1 MLDSLS
7 RRQDQTVGRLQVI
20 AELTEADA
28 SHSDSRSLPLLRRL
42 AGSYLLP
49 HRGELAVAV
58 LLMLAA
64 SITTSGKAVLIRYIF
79 DDIFARKQPELILPI
94 AGLVFLVFLAS
105 GLAAYGSSIILN
117 RIGQGVVT
125 DIQRDSLAHLIDADL
140 AFFHDHPAGELI
152 SRLTNDVE
160 EMRYAIVE
168 SMTNSGTNALR
179 LIGLIAVMFWM
190 DWRLS
195 AFSVIV
201 FPLAGLWVGRRG
213 RRMRRVSNSAQIER
227 GQFAHLLNQ
236 TFQNVRHIKAYGME
250 AYEKRRVGLTIQRL
264 FALAHKSFRIS
275 AISEPVNELLGALP
289 VCGLIIYGGLEV
301 IAGRTTT
308 GALMAFIFAF
318 LSAYEPIKRL
328 AKTSAVMQ
336 RGLSAAD
343 RLFRVLD
350 DPPAIRDRAG
360 ATPLILAE
368 PSIRLENVRFAY
380 RDGHVALSGVTID
393 VPAGQTVAL
402 VGPSGAGKSTVL
414 SLIPRFY
421 DATEG
426 AVLIGGKDVRDVTL
440 ASLRSQMALVSQE
453 VAMFDDTILAN
464 IAYGRTGATESDIV
478 EAARGAAAD
487 DFIRALPQGYQ
498 TRVGENG
505 VKLSGGQRQRIA
517 IARALLRAAPILLLD
532 EATSALDAESERVVQ
547 EALAVLG
554 RGRTVVVI
562 AHRLSTVVNADLIY
576 VLDHGRVV
584 DCGTHAELIRRP
596 GLYSRLYGMQ
606 SAEAESPG
614 ASPLRVASG

>member
-1 MLDSLS
+1 VS
-7 RRQDQTVGRLQVI
+7 T
-20 AELTEADA
+20 ADTQ
-28 SHSDSRSLPLLRRL
+28 SHSFVLLKRLLRTYL
-42 AGSYLLP
+42 AP
-49 HRGELAVAV
+49 HRRELAFAV
-58 LLMLAA
+58 SLMVVA
-64 SITTSGKAVLIRYIF
+64 SITTSGKALLIRYIF
-79 DDIFARKQPELILPI
+79 DEIFAKKQAEWILPL
-94 AGLVFLVFLAS
+94 AGVVFLVFLL
-105 GLAAYGSSIILN
+105 GGFAAYGSSIILN

-125 DIQRDSLAHLIDADL
+125 DIQRDSLSHLIDADL
-140 AFFHDHPAGELI
+140 AFFHEHPAGELI

-179 LIGLIAVMFWM
+179 LVGLIGVMFWM

-195 AFSVIV
+195 VFSVIV
-201 FPLAGLWVGRRG
+201 FPLAGIWVGRRG
-213 RRMRRVSNSAQIER
+213 KRMRRVSNSTQVER

-250 AYEKRRVGLTIQRL
+250 GYEKQRVGDTIQRL
-264 FALAHKSFRIS
+264 FMLSHKSFRIS
-275 AISEPVNELLGALP
+275 AISEPVNELLGAIP
-289 VCGLIIYGGLEV
+289 VCGLIIYGGHEV

-343 RLFRVLD
+343 RLFKVLD
-350 DPPAIRDRAG
+350 DAPAIRDRPDA
-360 ATPLILAE
+360 ATLTIVSPT
-368 PSIRLENVRFAY
+368 IRLDNVRFSY
-380 RDGHVALSGVTID
+380 RTGKPALEGVTID
-393 VPAGQTVAL
+393 VPAGKTVAL

-421 DATEG
+421 DADDALVEGGGG
-426 AVLIGGKDVRDVTL
+426 AVLIDGQDVRTVT
-440 ASLRSQMALVSQE
+440 AKSLRGQMALVSQE
-453 VAMFDDTILAN
+453 VALFDDSILSN
-464 IAYGRTGATESDIV
+464 IAYGKPGATEAEIV
-478 EAARGAAAD
+478 AAAEGAAAAE
-487 DFIRALPQGYQ
+487 FIRNLPEGYA

-517 IARALLRAAPILLLD
+517 IARALLRGAPILLLD
-532 EATSALDAESERVVQ
+532 EATSSLDAESERIVQ
-547 EALAVLG
+547 EALSVLG
-554 RGRTVVVI
+554 QGRTVLVI

-576 VLDHGRVV
+576 VMDKGRVV
-584 DCGTHAELIRRP
+584 ESGTHGELMRNG

-606 SAEAESPG
+606 AAERDTGEVVPFPAVG
-614 ASPLRVASG
+614 G

>member
-1 MLDSLS
+1 MPDRPS
-7 RRQDQTVGRLQVI
+7 REIVSN
-20 AELTEADA
+20 ADTQ
-28 SHSDSRSLPLLRRL
+28 SHSFTLLKRLLRTYL
-42 AGSYLLP
+42 AP
-49 HRGELAVAV
+49 HRKQLAVAV
-58 LLMLAA
+58 MLMLAA

-79 DDIFARKQPELILPI
+79 DEIFAKKQVEWIVPL
-94 AGLVFLVFLAS
+94 AGVVFVVFLLGGF
-105 GLAAYGSSIILN
+105 AAYGSSIILN

-125 DIQRDSLAHLIDADL
+125 DIQRDSLSHLIDTDL
-140 AFFHDHPAGELI
+140 AFFHEHPAGELI

-168 SMTNSGTNALR
+168 SMTNSGTNTLR
-179 LIGLIAVMFWM
+179 LIGLIGVMFWM

-195 AFSVIV
+195 VFSVIV
-201 FPLAGLWVGRRG
+201 FPLAGIWVGRRG
-213 RRMRRVSNSAQIER
+213 KRMRRVSNSTQVER

-250 AYEKRRVGLTIQRL
+250 GYEKRRVGDTIQRL
-264 FALAHKSFRIS
+264 FLLSHKGFRIS
-275 AISEPVNELLGALP
+275 AISEPVNELLGAIP
-289 VCGLIIYGGLEV
+289 VCGLIVYGGHEV

-350 DPPAIRDRAG
+350 NPPAIRDRPNA
-360 ATPLILAE
+360 AE
-368 PSIRLENVRFAY
+368 LTIASPTIRLDNVLFSY
-380 RDGHVALSGVTID
+380 RTGQPALEGVTID
-393 VPAGQTVAL
+393 VPAGKTVAL

-421 DATEG
+421 DADPDGG
-426 AVLIGGKDVRDVTL
+426 AVLIDGQDVRGVTL
-440 ASLRSQMALVSQE
+440 ESLRGQMALVSQE
-453 VAMFDDTILAN
+453 VALFDDTIRAN
-464 IAYGRTGATESDIV
+464 IAYGKPGASETEI
-478 EAARGAAAD
+478 AAAAEGAAAAG
-487 DFIRALPQGYQ
+487 FINALPEGYE

-517 IARALLRAAPILLLD
+517 IARALLRGAPILLLD
-532 EATSALDAESERVVQ
+532 EATSSLDAESERVVQ
-547 EALAVLG
+547 EALSVLG
-554 RGRTVVVI
+554 QGRTVLVI
-562 AHRLSTVVNADLIY
+562 AHRLSTVVGADLIY
-576 VLDHGRVV
+576 VMDKGRVAET
-584 DCGTHAELIRRP
+584 GTHAELMRSG

-606 SAEAESPG
+606 AAESEMGEVVPFPVAG
-614 ASPLRVASG
+614 A

>member
-1 MLDSLS
+1 L
-7 RRQDQTVGRLQVI
+7 RRQSVDEIVS
-20 AELTEADA
+20 AADTQ
-28 SHSDSRSLPLLRRL
+28 SHSFALLKRLLRTYL
-42 AGSYLLP
+42 AP
-49 HRGELAVAV
+49 HRKALGLAVV
-58 LLMLAA
+58 LMVVA
-64 SITTSGKAVLIRYIF
+64 SITTSGKALLIRYIF
-79 DDIFARKQPELILPI
+79 DEIFAKKQAEWILPL
-94 AGLVFLVFLAS
+94 AGVVFVVFLLGGF
-105 GLAAYGSSIILN
+105 AAYGSSIILN

-140 AFFHDHPAGELI
+140 AFFHEHPAGELI

-179 LIGLIAVMFWM
+179 LVGLIGIMFWM

-195 AFSVIV
+195 VFSVIV
-201 FPLAGLWVGRRG
+201 FPLAGIWVGRRG
-213 RRMRRVSNSAQIER
+213 KRMRRVSNSTQVER

-250 AYEKRRVGLTIQRL
+250 GYEKQRVGDTIQRL
-264 FALAHKSFRIS
+264 FMLSHKGFRIS
-275 AISEPVNELLGALP
+275 AISEPVNELLGAIP
-289 VCGLIIYGGLEV
+289 VCGLIIYGGQEV

-350 DPPAIRDRAG
+350 DPPAIRDLPDA
-360 ATPLILAE
+360 ATLTIANPA
-368 PSIRLENVRFAY
+368 IRLDNVRFSY
-380 RDGHVALSGVTID
+380 RTGKPALEGVTID
-393 VPAGQTVAL
+393 IPAGKTVAL

-421 DATEG
+421 DADGG
-426 AVLIGGKDVRDVTL
+426 AVLIDGQDVRGVTTK
-440 ASLRSQMALVSQE
+440 SLRGQMALVSQE
-453 VAMFDDTILAN
+453 VALFDDTILSN
-464 IAYGRTGATESDIV
+464 IAYGKPGATEAEIV
-478 EAARGAAAD
+478 AAAEGAAAAE
-487 DFIRALPQGYQ
+487 FIANLPEGYN

-517 IARALLRAAPILLLD
+517 IARALLRGAPILLLD
-532 EATSALDAESERVVQ
+532 EATSSLDAESERVVQ
-547 EALAVLG
+547 EALSVLG
-554 RGRTVVVI
+554 QGRTVLVI

-576 VLDHGRVV
+576 VMDKGRVV
-584 DCGTHAELIRRP
+584 ESGTHGELMRSG

-606 SAEAESPG
+606 AAERDTGEIVPFPA
-614 ASPLRVASG
+614 ASG

>member
-1 MLDSLS
+1 MSK
-7 RRQDQTVGRLQVI
+7 
-20 AELTEADA
+20 ADTQSNSFA
-28 SHSDSRSLPLLRRL
+28 LLKRLLRTYL
-42 AGSYLLP
+42 AP
-49 HRGELAVAV
+49 HRKELAIAV
-58 LLMLAA
+58 LLMVVA
-64 SITTSGKAVLIRYIF
+64 SVTTSGKALLIRYIF
-79 DDIFARKQPELILPI
+79 DEIFAKKQAEWILPL
-94 AGLVFLVFLAS
+94 AGVVFVVFLLG

-125 DIQRDSLAHLIDADL
+125 DIQRDSLSHLIDADL
-140 AFFHDHPAGELI
+140 AFFHEHPAGELI

-179 LIGLIAVMFWM
+179 LVGLIGIMFWM

-195 AFSVIV
+195 VFSVIV
-201 FPLAGLWVGRRG
+201 FPLAGIWVGRRG
-213 RRMRRVSNSAQIER
+213 KRMRRVSNSAQVER

-250 AYEKRRVGLTIQRL
+250 TYEKQRVGDTIQRL
-264 FALAHKSFRIS
+264 FMLAHKGFRIS
-275 AISEPVNELLGALP
+275 AISEPVNELLGAIP
-289 VCGLIIYGGLEV
+289 VCGLIIYGGREV

-343 RLFRVLD
+343 RLFKVLD
-350 DPPAIRDRAG
+350 DPADIRDRPDAKE
-360 ATPLILAE
+360 LIVAN
-368 PSIRLENVRFAY
+368 PTIRLDNVRFSY
-380 RDGHVALSGVTID
+380 RTGKPALEGVTID
-393 VPAGQTVAL
+393 VPAGKTVAL

-421 DATEG
+421 DAAIDGG
-426 AVLIGGKDVRDVTL
+426 AVLIDGQDVRTVTTK
-440 ASLRSQMALVSQE
+440 SLRGQMALVSQE
-453 VAMFDDTILAN
+453 VALFDDTILSN
-464 IAYGRTGATESDIV
+464 IAYGKPGASEAEIV
-478 EAARGAAAD
+478 AAAEGAAAAE
-487 DFIRALPQGYQ
+487 FIRNLPEGYQ

-517 IARALLRAAPILLLD
+517 IARALLRGAPILLLD
-532 EATSALDAESERVVQ
+532 EATSSLDAESERIVQ
-547 EALAVLG
+547 EALSVLG
-554 RGRTVVVI
+554 QGRTVLVI
-562 AHRLSTVVNADLIY
+562 AHRLSTVVGADLIY
-576 VLDHGRVV
+576 VMDKGRVV
-584 DCGTHAELIRRP
+584 ESGTHGELMRSG

-606 SAEAESPG
+606 AAEREIGEVVPFPAVG
-614 ASPLRVASG
+614 G

>member
-1 MLDSLS
+1 MPDRPSRENVSNADTQSHSLVLLKRLLRTYLAPH
-7 RRQDQTVGRLQVI
+7 RRQ
-20 AELTEADA
+20 
-28 SHSDSRSLPLLRRL
+28 L
-42 AGSYLLP
+42 A
-49 HRGELAVAV
+49 LAVA
-58 LLMLAA
+58 LMLVA

-79 DDIFARKQPELILPI
+79 DEIFAKKQADWIVPL
-94 AGLVFLVFLAS
+94 AGVVFIVFLLGGF
-105 GLAAYGSSIILN
+105 AAYGSSIILN

-140 AFFHDHPAGELI
+140 AFFHEHPAGELI

-168 SMTNSGTNALR
+168 SMTNSGTNTLR
-179 LIGLIAVMFWM
+179 LIGLIGVMFWM

-195 AFSVIV
+195 VFSVIV

-213 RRMRRVSNSAQIER
+213 KRMRRVSNSTQVER

-250 AYEKRRVGLTIQRL
+250 GYEKQRVGDTIQRL
-264 FALAHKSFRIS
+264 FLLSHKGFRIS
-275 AISEPVNELLGALP
+275 AISEPVNELLGAIP
-289 VCGLIIYGGLEV
+289 VCGLIVYGGHEV

-350 DPPAIRDRAG
+350 MPPAIKDMPGATDLVIENPTIRLNDVRFSYRAG
-360 ATPLILAE
+360 KPA
-368 PSIRLENVRFAY
+368 LE
-380 RDGHVALSGVTID
+380 GVTID
-393 VPAGQTVAL
+393 VPAGKTVAL

-421 DATEG
+421 DADPDGVAGGGG
-426 AVLIGGKDVRDVTL
+426 AVLIDGQDVRGVTL
-440 ASLRSQMALVSQE
+440 KSLRGQMALVSQE
-453 VAMFDDTILAN
+453 VALFDDTIRAN
-464 IAYGRTGATESDIV
+464 IAYGRPGASEAEIV
-478 EAARGAAAD
+478 AAAQGAAAAE
-487 DFIRALPQGYQ
+487 FIKALPEGYD

-517 IARALLRAAPILLLD
+517 IARALLRGAPILLLD
-532 EATSALDAESERVVQ
+532 EATSSLDAESERVVQ
-547 EALAVLG
+547 DALSVLG
-554 RGRTVVVI
+554 QGRTVLVI
-562 AHRLSTVVNADLIY
+562 AHRLSTVVGADLIY
-576 VLDHGRVV
+576 VMDKGRVV
-584 DCGTHAELIRRP
+584 ETGTHAELMRKG

-606 SAEAESPG
+606 AAEREMGEVVPFPVTG
-614 ASPLRVASG
+614 A

>member
-1 MLDSLS
+1 MMRILTQPPPSD
-7 RRQDQTVGRLQVI
+7 RQG
-20 AELTEADA
+20 
-28 SHSDSRSLPLLRRL
+28 RSLPLLRRL
-42 AGSYLLP
+42 VTTYLRP
-49 HRGELAVAV
+49 HGGALSVAV
-58 LLMLAA
+58 VLMVAA

-79 DDIFARKQPELILPI
+79 DEIFARKQADWILPI
-94 AGLVFLVFLAS
+94 AGLVFVVFLLG

-125 DIQRDSLAHLIDADL
+125 DIQRDSLSHLIDADL

-168 SMTNSGTNALR
+168 SLTNSGTNTLR
-179 LIGLIAVMFWM
+179 LLGLIGVMFWM

-213 RRMRRVSNSAQIER
+213 KRMRRVSNSTQVER
-227 GQFAHLLNQ
+227 GHFAHLLNQ
-236 TFQNVRHIKAYGME
+236 TFQNIRHIKAYGME
-250 AYEKRRVGLTIQRL
+250 SYEKARVGDAIQRL

-275 AISEPVNELLGALP
+275 AISEPINELLGAIP
-289 VCGLIIYGGLEV
+289 VCGLIIYGGMEV

-343 RLFRVLD
+343 RLFALLD
-350 DPPAIRDRAG
+350 DPPTVRDAAAARTLTIE
-360 ATPLILAE
+360 TPT
-368 PSIRLENVRFAY
+368 IRLENVRFSY
-380 RDGHVALSGVTID
+380 RTGQPALEGVTID
-393 VPAGQTVAL
+393 VPAGKTVAL

-421 DATEG
+421 DATDG
-426 AVLIGGKDVRDVTL
+426 AVLVGGHDVRQVTL
-440 ASLRSQMALVSQE
+440 QSLRAQMALVSQE
-453 VAMFDDTILAN
+453 VALFDDTVRAN
-464 IAYGRTGATESDIV
+464 IAYGRPGASEAEIV
-478 EAARGAAAD
+478 AAAQGAAAD
-487 DFIRALPQGYQ
+487 GFIRSLAEGYD

-517 IARALLRAAPILLLD
+517 IARALLRGAPILLLD
-532 EATSALDAESERVVQ
+532 EATSSLDADSERVVQ
-547 EALAVLG
+547 EALSLLG
-554 RGRTVVVI
+554 QGRTVLVI
-562 AHRLSTVVNADLIY
+562 AHRLSTVVNADIIY
-576 VLDHGRVV
+576 VLDRGRVA
-584 DCGTHAELIRRP
+584 DSGSHGELMRRG

-606 SAEAESPG
+606 IAADDNLVIG
-614 ASPLRVASG
+614 

>member
-1 MLDSLS
+1 MPYLEKALS
-7 RRQDQTVGRLQVI
+7 QPDRQ
-20 AELTEADA
+20 
-28 SHSDSRSLPLLRRL
+28 SHSLHLLKRLLRTYL
-42 AGSYLLP
+42 AP
-49 HRGELAVAV
+49 HGRQLALAV
-58 LLMLAA
+58 LLMIVA
-64 SITTSGKAVLIRYIF
+64 SVTTSGKAVLIRYIF
-79 DDIFARKQPELILPI
+79 DEIFAKKQEPWILPI
-94 AGLVFLVFLAS
+94 AGVVFLVFLLG

-140 AFFHDHPAGELI
+140 AFFHEHPAGELI

-168 SMTNSGTNALR
+168 SMTNSGTNTLR
-179 LIGLIAVMFWM
+179 LVGLIGVMFWM

-195 AFSVIV
+195 IFSVIV

-213 RRMRRVSNSAQIER
+213 KRMRRVSNSTQVER

-250 AYEKRRVGLTIQRL
+250 GYEKKRVGDTIQRL
-264 FALAHKSFRIS
+264 FMLAHKGFRIS
-275 AISEPVNELLGALP
+275 AISEPVNELLGAIP
-289 VCGLIIYGGLEV
+289 VCGLIIYGGGEV

-343 RLFRVLD
+343 RLFAVLD
-350 DPPAIRDRAG
+350 DPPAIRDRPG
-360 ATPLILAE
+360 AVSLVITTPT
-368 PSIRLENVRFAY
+368 IRLQDVRFSY
-380 RDGHVALSGVTID
+380 RTGKPALEGVTID
-393 VPAGQTVAL
+393 VPAGKTVAL

-421 DATEG
+421 DANPDGG
-426 AVLIGGKDVRDVTL
+426 AVLIDGQDVRGVTMQ
-440 ASLRSQMALVSQE
+440 SLRGQMALVSQE
-453 VAMFDDTILAN
+453 VALFDDTILSN
-464 IAYGRTGATESDIV
+464 IAYGRPDATEAEII
-478 EAARGAAAD
+478 AAAEGAAAAE
-487 DFIRALPQGYQ
+487 FIRNLPEGYA

-517 IARALLRAAPILLLD
+517 IARALLRGAPILLLD
-532 EATSALDAESERVVQ
+532 EATSALDAESERIVQ
-547 EALAVLG
+547 EALSVLG
-554 RGRTVVVI
+554 QGRTVLVI
-562 AHRLSTVVNADLIY
+562 AHRLSTVVGADLIY
-576 VLDHGRVV
+576 VMDRGKVV
-584 DCGTHAELIRRP
+584 ESGSHAELMRSG

-606 SAEAESPG
+606 AAEREEPDMPA
-614 ASPLRVASG
+614 VA

>member
-1 MLDSLS
+1 MPDRPS
-7 RRQDQTVGRLQVI
+7 REIVSNADTQT
-20 AELTEADA
+20 
-28 SHSDSRSLPLLRRL
+28 HSFTLLRRL
-42 AGSYLLP
+42 LRTYLAP
-49 HRGELAVAV
+49 HRKQLAIAV
-58 LLMLAA
+58 VLMLVA

-79 DDIFARKQPELILPI
+79 DEIFAKKQADWILPLAAVVFI
-94 AGLVFLVFLAS
+94 VFLLGGF
-105 GLAAYGSSIILN
+105 AAYGSSIILN

-125 DIQRDSLAHLIDADL
+125 DIQRDSLSHLIDADL
-140 AFFHDHPAGELI
+140 AFFHEHPAGELI

-168 SMTNSGTNALR
+168 SMTNSGTNTLR
-179 LIGLIAVMFWM
+179 LIGLIGIMFWM

-195 AFSVIV
+195 VFSVIV
-201 FPLAGLWVGRRG
+201 FPLAGIWVGRRG
-213 RRMRRVSNSAQIER
+213 KRMRRVSNSTQVER

-250 AYEKRRVGLTIQRL
+250 GYEKRRVGDTIQRL
-264 FALAHKSFRIS
+264 FMLSHKGFRIS
-275 AISEPVNELLGALP
+275 AISEPVNELLGAIP
-289 VCGLIIYGGLEV
+289 VCGLIIYGGSEV

-350 DPPAIRDRAG
+350 SPPAIRDRSG
-360 ATPLILAE
+360 AVELTIESPT
-368 PSIRLENVRFAY
+368 IRLDNVRFSY
-380 RDGHVALSGVTID
+380 RTGKPALEGVTID
-393 VPAGQTVAL
+393 VPAGKTVAL

-421 DATEG
+421 DADPDGG
-426 AVLIGGKDVRDVTL
+426 AVLIDGQDVRGVTL
-440 ASLRSQMALVSQE
+440 KSLRGQMALVSQE
-453 VAMFDDTILAN
+453 VALFDDTIRAN
-464 IAYGRTGATESDIV
+464 IAYGKPGAG
-478 EAARGAAAD
+478 EAEIFAAAEGAAAAG
-487 DFIRALPQGYQ
+487 FINALPEGYE

-517 IARALLRAAPILLLD
+517 IARALLRGAPILLLD
-532 EATSALDAESERVVQ
+532 EATSSLDAESERVVQ
-547 EALAVLG
+547 EALSVLG
-554 RGRTVVVI
+554 QGRTVLVI
-562 AHRLSTVVNADLIY
+562 AHRLSTVVGADLIY
-576 VLDHGRVV
+576 VMDKGRVV
-584 DCGTHAELIRRP
+584 ETGTHAELMRSG

-606 SAEAESPG
+606 AAESEMGEVVPFPVAG
-614 ASPLRVASG
+614 A

>member
-1 MLDSLS
+1 VS
-7 RRQDQTVGRLQVI
+7 T
-20 AELTEADA
+20 ADTQ
-28 SHSDSRSLPLLRRL
+28 SHSFVLLKRLLRTYL
-42 AGSYLLP
+42 AP
-49 HRGELAVAV
+49 HRRELAFAV
-58 LLMLAA
+58 LLMVVA
-64 SITTSGKAVLIRYIF
+64 SITTSSKALLIRYIF
-79 DDIFARKQPELILPI
+79 DEIFAKKQAEWILPL
-94 AGLVFLVFLAS
+94 AGVVFLVFLL
-105 GLAAYGSSIILN
+105 GGFAAYGSSIILN

-125 DIQRDSLAHLIDADL
+125 DIQRDSLSHLIDADL
-140 AFFHDHPAGELI
+140 AFFHEHPAGELI

-179 LIGLIAVMFWM
+179 LVGLIGVMFWM

-195 AFSVIV
+195 VFSVIV
-201 FPLAGLWVGRRG
+201 FPLAGIWVGRRG
-213 RRMRRVSNSAQIER
+213 KRMRRVSNSTQVER

-250 AYEKRRVGLTIQRL
+250 GYEKQRVGDTIQRL
-264 FALAHKSFRIS
+264 FTLSHKSFRIS
-275 AISEPVNELLGALP
+275 AISEPVNELLGAIP
-289 VCGLIIYGGLEV
+289 VCGLIIYGGHEV

-343 RLFRVLD
+343 RLFKVLD
-350 DPPAIRDRAG
+350 DAPAIRDRPDA
-360 ATPLILAE
+360 AALTIASPT
-368 PSIRLENVRFAY
+368 IRLDNVRFSY
-380 RDGHVALSGVTID
+380 RTGKPALEGVTID
-393 VPAGQTVAL
+393 VPAGKTVAL

-421 DATEG
+421 DANDDGG
-426 AVLIGGKDVRDVTL
+426 AVLVDGQDVRTVT
-440 ASLRSQMALVSQE
+440 AKSLRAQMALVSQE
-453 VAMFDDTILAN
+453 VALFDDTILSN
-464 IAYGRTGATESDIV
+464 IAYGKPGATEAEIV
-478 EAARGAAAD
+478 AAAEGAAAAE
-487 DFIRALPQGYQ
+487 FIRNLPEGYA

-517 IARALLRAAPILLLD
+517 IARALLRGAPILLLD
-532 EATSALDAESERVVQ
+532 EATSSLDAESERIVQ
-547 EALAVLG
+547 EALSVLG
-554 RGRTVVVI
+554 QGRTVLVI

-576 VLDHGRVV
+576 VMDKGRVV
-584 DCGTHAELIRRP
+584 ESGTHAELMRNG

-606 SAEAESPG
+606 
-614 ASPLRVASG
+614 ASEREMGEIVPFPAVGS